1 MKNIRIKILALLCL
15 IVVLCS
21 CAPTDTP
28 PQPDSD
34 SSQSYA
40 TVAEGIP
47 VDTNVYTIKGK
58 VVGAVE
64 SLVRQTQAAGGSV
77 SGSSF
82 DGYGFASGSFWGAE
96 FGGKGFV
103 RLRVIESNTN
113 EAEGEDLAPLESI
126 IIIKTTDAKMRAL
139 LAGDVV
145 EVKCRRQYEAIAAVL
160 ERETFDPAKGMW
172 ELDSCRMTSPRIEV
186 TGNVLGEE

>member
-1 MKNIRIKILALLCL
+1 MKSAVRILALLCL
-15 IVVLCS
+15 LMVLFGCM
-21 CAPTDTP
+21 PTDQP

-34 SSQSYA
+34 SPQDYA
-40 TVAEGIP
+40 QVVGGIP

-96 FGGKGFV
+96 FGGKGFI

-113 EAEGEDLAPLESI
+113 EANGEDLAPLESI
-126 IIIKTTDAKMRAL
+126 IIIKTTDTKMRAL
-139 LAGDVV
+139 LAGDIV
-145 EVKCRRQYEAIAAVL
+145 EVLCRRQYEAIAPVL
-160 ERETFDPAKGMW
+160 ERETFDASKGMW
-172 ELDSCRMTSPRIEV
+172 ELDYCRMTSPRIEV
-186 TGNVLGEE
+186 TGDVLGE